1 MHSRQLL
8 TSPLTDEELLELFN
22 QGLDCAFDELIKR
35 YKSKIFGFI
44 YLQIQQQ
51 AQDAEDLTQDTFVQ
65 LYQTAPKFKGESRF
79 SSYLFGIAKNLVLNY
94 FRTKSRLPNIVD
106 TQPFN
111 TDTAESGLHE
121 RSGHL
126 STRICTKVQID
137 ENGPEAVS
145 GNHHNQEILR
155 HAIAKLTNEERQLL
169 FLHDRESFTYEQIS
183 EILDLKIGTV
193 RSRLHNTRKKLMIIL
208 KRGR

>member
-8 TSPLTDEELLELFN
+8 TSSLTDEELLELFN

-94 FRTKSRLPNIVD
+94 FRTKSRRPNIVD

-111 TDTAESGLHE
+111 TDTAESGLHD
-121 RSGHL
+121 RSSHL